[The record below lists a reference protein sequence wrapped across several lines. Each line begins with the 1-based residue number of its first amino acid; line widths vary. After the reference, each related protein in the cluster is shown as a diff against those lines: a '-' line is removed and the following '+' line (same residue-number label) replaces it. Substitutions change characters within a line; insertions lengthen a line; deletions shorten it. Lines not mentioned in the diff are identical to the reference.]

1 LPREE
6 TPRDLIYQWL
16 KSRLRDSFDGK
27 RNSEVGT
34 REFDDRAR
42 ENGMDQGDLLVRVV
56 DGIDMAFGKI
66 CCKAR
71 CSFEKGQHPLDD
83 PKVELDRGEKS
94 DHIIRI
100 K

>member
-1 LPREE
+1 LPRGE
-6 TPRDLIYQWL
+6 TPRDLIDQWL

-34 REFDDRAR
+34 REFGDRAR
-42 ENGMDQGDLLVRVV
+42 ENGTDQGNLLVRAV
-56 DGIDMAFGKI
+56 DGIDMALGKV

-71 CSFEKGQHPLDD
+71 CFFGKGHHPLYN

-94 DHIIRI
+94 DHIIHI

>member
-1 LPREE
+1 
-6 TPRDLIYQWL
+6 
-16 KSRLRDSFDGK
+16 
-27 RNSEVGT
+27 
-34 REFDDRAR
+34 
-42 ENGMDQGDLLVRVV
+42 MDQGDLLVRAV

-71 CSFEKGQHPLDD
+71 CSFEKGKNPLDD

>member
-1 LPREE
+1 LQS
-6 TPRDLIYQWL
+6 L
-16 KSRLRDSFDGK
+16 LRDSVDGE
-27 RNSEVGT
+27 RHPEVGT
-34 REFDDRAR
+34 GEFDDRAR
-42 ENGMDQGDLLVRVV
+42 ENETDKGDLLVRVV

-71 CSFEKGQHPLDD
+71 CSFEKGKNPLDD